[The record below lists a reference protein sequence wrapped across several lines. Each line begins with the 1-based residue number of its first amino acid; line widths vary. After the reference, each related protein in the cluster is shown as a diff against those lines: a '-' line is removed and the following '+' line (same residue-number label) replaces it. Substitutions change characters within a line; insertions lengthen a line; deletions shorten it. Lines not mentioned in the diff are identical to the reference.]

1 MSGNPD
7 ERHLRILDRNLVFIF
22 VAGSLWGLNTAMA
35 AIATRGGF
43 TVFEVAFWQ
52 ALLALFLL
60 QMAGY
65 LAGERIRPS
74 RRLLWSA
81 LACGVLGLTLP
92 NLLFYRAASEVPV
105 GVLSLCIATIPAFT
119 AVMAYFLSIDGL
131 SMKRIMAICV
141 GFLAI
146 IILTAPGFE
155 GQTDPL
161 HYGYLGMALL
171 AAFLYALSFIIMSFF
186 LGECD
191 FPLRFTSLIFGV
203 SALVLAPIVVDAN
216 MVTQVGWNAA
226 TFGLF
231 AVGPFIAIAHSFY
244 VFALIGGGAIQ
255 ASFATIIATIMG
267 VLWGMII
274 LGESNSISVWISFV
288 MIIGALNVLRT
299 APATPQGRGDDDTE
313 ESQLTDK

>member
-1 MSGNPD
+1 
-7 ERHLRILDRNLVFIF
+7 
-22 VAGSLWGLNTAMA
+22 
-35 AIATRGGF
+35 
-43 TVFEVAFWQ
+43 
-52 ALLALFLL
+52 
-60 QMAGY
+60 
-65 LAGERIRPS
+65 
-74 RRLLWSA
+74 
-81 LACGVLGLTLP
+81 
-92 NLLFYRAASEVPV
+92 
-105 GVLSLCIATIPAFT
+105 
-119 AVMAYFLSIDGL
+119 MAYFLRLDGL
-131 SMKRIMAICV
+131 SMKRIIAIFV

-244 VFALIGGGAIQ
+244 VFALIGGAP
-255 ASFATIIATIMG
+255 FKP
-267 VLWGMII
+267 
-274 LGESNSISVWISFV
+274 
-288 MIIGALNVLRT
+288 ALQRS
-299 APATPQGRGDDDTE
+299 
-313 ESQLTDK
+313 SQPSWACCGG